1 MTKIQVN
8 SQGKAYLTTGG
19 KALIASGGG
28 DTISAINNTGAAI
41 TSGDKVFIAPLSTPQ
56 SGANY
61 ELIKP
66 KTTDS
71 IGLGFLTAG
80 LSLSDY
86 VTSAIDLTNKTLS
99 GFGYETC
106 GVIPKVFDYTHP
118 WEFNI
123 KFETGSNISAEQYIW
138 FGSSSSYF
146 DGGLLIYFYDYKLE
160 IDMAYSNGGNQGRL
174 TEFYNYIIASN
185 TIYYVKIG
193 WTGTQYYVRYS
204 TDGMTWTEDVD
215 SPYASNIP
223 LNQSSP
229 FILLGHRNTYG
240 DNRYFQGKI
249 YLDKTYMISNG
260 EIVWQ
265 GMYDGTWSNVG
276 NNILT
281 GKASANIASGAV
293 GNVETVIGA

>member
-8 SQGKAYLTTGG
+8 SQGKAYLTSGG
-19 KALIASGGG
+19 KVLVASGGG
-28 DTISAINNTGAAI
+28 DTVSAINNTGATI
-41 TSGDKVFIAPLSTPQ
+41 SSGDKVFIAPLSTPQ

-86 VTSAIDLTNKTLS
+86 VTSAVDLTNKTLS

-106 GVIPKVFDYTHP
+106 GVIPKVFDYSHP

-123 KFETGSNISAEQYIW
+123 KFETGSSLGGEQYIW
-138 FGSSSSYF
+138 FGSTSTYN
-146 DGGLLIYFYDYKLE
+146 DGGLLLYLYEDKVLVDLRNSIGSVTVAQFE
-160 IDMAYSNGGNQGRL
+160 NYSVS
-174 TEFYNYIIASN
+174 TN
-185 TIYYVKIG
+185 TIYYVRIG
-193 WTGTQYYVRYS
+193 WTGTQYYIQYS
-204 TDGMTWTEDVD
+204 TNGINW
-215 SPYASNIP
+215 ASETPVETSSQIS
-223 LNQSSP
+223 QQSP
-229 FILLGHRNTYG
+229 FILLGHRNTYSDG
-240 DNRYFQGKI
+240 RYFQGKI

-265 GMYDGTWSNVG
+265 GMYDGTWSNAGSNV
-276 NNILT
+276 LT

-293 GNVETVIGA
+293 GNVETVLGD